1 MQRALEGIDS
11 AGKTSDIC
19 KLLRMVQNTLLV
31 TIRLELAL
39 SFRWLLSM
47 GHVLYFQK
55 LAVRKPAHTARQCS
69 TRTQPQDQRV
79 EHLAETFSLDL
90 RASSV
95 IAPNVRCGAIKQ
107 HDRPHAAR
115 MD

>member
-55 LAVRKPAHTARQCS
+55 LLCASRHT
-69 TRTQPQDQRV
+69 PQDNAQRA
-79 EHLAETFSLDL
+79 HSRRINALSILQRRF
-90 RASSV
+90 
-95 IAPNVRCGAIKQ
+95 P
-107 HDRPHAAR
+107 
-115 MD
+115 